1 MSVRFHPEA
10 VAELEEAALFY
21 EQQREGLG
29 GRLVVAIE
37 AALLSIQDAPKRWPT
52 FDQEVRRRMV
62 RAFPYFIL
70 YSMEPKFIL
79 ILAVIHAHQRPL
91 PWAYRRTSQ

>member
-1 MSVRFHPEA
+1 MSVRFHPQA
-10 VAELEEAALFY
+10 VVELEGAALYY
-21 EQQREGLG
+21 EQQRDGLG
-29 GRLVVAIE
+29 GRFVAAVE
-37 AALLSIQDAPKRWPT
+37 VALLSIQDTPKRWPT

-70 YSMEPKFIL
+70 YSIEPKFIL

-91 PWAYRRTSQ
+91 AWAYRRISQ

>member
-29 GRLVVAIE
+29 GRFVVAIE

-52 FDQEVRRRMV
+52 FDQEVRRPMV